1 MNQSDINVIS
11 FKRNIL
17 MTTLYLM
24 LSALCLYIWAN
35 LAPLESASIAP
46 GFVRAEGQNQKVEHL
61 FGGKVEAIHIQNGQL
76 VNQGDELVTLDN
88 RETKTALQAKL
99 NEYLIA
105 LAQRDMAN
113 TMLNSEDD
121 IYFNKETV
129 TLARKLGKPSLL
141 FVQTENFNTTRQ
153 VRQENEALLLSK
165 NKQIKTAISA
175 EVIKLASLKKQYD
188 LSTTQ
193 LDSYNKL
200 VNQKH
205 VARLQIIDLEKE
217 ITQLIGEIGS
227 GKSLIEEKQHALN
240 ENGIKI
246 AKLYSEERQHA
257 AIVLAKVEESMPAL
271 QAVITRLQQTLEESI
286 IRAPVNGK
294 ITDLKVSSIG
304 ETVKSG
310 EELMKILPEND
321 KLIIEARLNTSD
333 IESISEG
340 QKARV
345 RLTAY
350 NFRNTPML
358 EANVAKISADRM
370 QDELG
375 YFYQLQLEIN
385 KTELAQYPEIILAAG
400 MPAEGIIINDKR
412 TVMDYLLEPIKR
424 GINRSLRES

>member
-1 MNQSDINVIS
+1 MKKYDVNVIS

-17 MTTLYLM
+17 MSVLL
-24 LSALCLYIWAN
+24 LIFSIACLYSWAI

-61 FGGKVEAIHIQNGQL
+61 FGGKVEKIHIIDGQI
-76 VNQGDELVTLDN
+76 VNQGDELITLDN
-88 RETKTALQAKL
+88 RETKTTLHAKL

-113 TMLNSEDD
+113 AMLHTNNE
-121 IYFNKETV
+121 IYFNRETV
-129 TLARKLGKPSLL
+129 ELAKKLDKSSLL
-141 FVQTENFNTTRQ
+141 FIQTENFMTTRQ

-165 NKQIKTAISA
+165 NKQIKTAINA
-175 EVIKLASLKKQYD
+175 EVIKLSSLKKQYD
-188 LSTTQ
+188 LSSTQ

-217 ITQLIGEIGS
+217 MSQIKSKIGS
-227 GKSLIEEKQHALN
+227 GKSLIEEKQYALK
-240 ENGIKI
+240 ENDIKV
-246 AKLYSEERQHA
+246 AQLLSEERQHA
-257 AIVLAKVEESMPAL
+257 AIVLAEIEESIPAL
-271 QAVITRLQQTLEESI
+271 QASITRLQQSLAESI
-286 IRAPVNGK
+286 IRAPVSGK
-294 ITDLKVSSIG
+294 ITDLKVSSVG

-310 EELMKILPEND
+310 EELMKVLPDND

-340 QKARV
+340 QQARV

-358 EANVAKISADRM
+358 DAHVAKISADRM

-385 KTELAQYPEIILAAG
+385 KTKLDQYPNITLSAG